1 MVIVN
6 YVMIGR
12 STSEGES
19 RETATRLGVAAAFAA
34 AAVAG
39 SASLAVDS
47 APLPP

>member
-6 YVMIGR
+6 YVTVGR

-19 RETATRLGVAAAFAA
+19 RETATRLGVAAVFAA
-34 AAVAG
+34 AAAG